1 MDAPVP
7 ATRTM
12 SQQLYPEYFVQQS
25 ITWFGW
31 FRKPEL
37 EFSLSRELLPSH
49 FDQIAATLTETF
61 RHEAA
66 WNTDSCLSPAM
77 YEISFIMTCACA

>member
-1 MDAPVP
+1 
-7 ATRTM
+7 M

-25 ITWFGW
+25 STFGW
-31 FRKPEL
+31 FRNPEL

-66 WNTDSCLSPAM
+66 
-77 YEISFIMTCACA
+77 